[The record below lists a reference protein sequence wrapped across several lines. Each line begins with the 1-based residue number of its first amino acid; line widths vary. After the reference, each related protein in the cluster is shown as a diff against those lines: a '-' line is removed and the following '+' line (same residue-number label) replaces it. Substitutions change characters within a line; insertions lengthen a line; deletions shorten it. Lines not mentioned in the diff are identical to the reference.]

1 MSYAIKM
8 TTSEK
13 EKIAVALQQAG
24 ITRIQEDMSE
34 IKNNINDIAKDVESL
49 KEVAQTNQI
58 NIQWLLKFFWVI
70 VTGVV
75 GSLVIG
81 VFNLLFK

>member
-1 MSYAIKM
+1 M

>member
-1 MSYAIKM
+1 MNYAIKM

-13 EKIAVALQQAG
+13 EKITVALQEAG
-24 ITRIQEDMSE
+24 IKRIQQDMTD

-49 KEVAQTNQI
+49 KEVAQTNQL

-70 VTGVV
+70 VPAVL
-75 GSLVIG
+75 GSLVMG

>member
-1 MSYAIKM
+1 M

-13 EKIAVALQQAG
+13 EKITVALQEAG
-24 ITRIQEDMSE
+24 IKRIQQDMTD

-49 KEVAQTNQI
+49 KEVAQTNQL

-70 VTGVV
+70 VPAVL
-75 GSLVIG
+75 GSLVMG